1 MGPKFGREITYP
13 NSSKEID
20 QVKKAMKTPDWAYF
34 RLTDNSPQPVFNDYL
49 LINKLPNADAE
60 MNQVIRESYEFI
72 IALKKYHNRPRPDE
86 ISDIIAAPSK
96 TANTSAYPSGH
107 ALQSYLIAKMLSRK
121 HPERRRDFEKI
132 ANRIADARVSVGLH
146 YPSDGAYAKRLSKE
160 M

>member
-1 MGPKFGREITYP
+1 MRSTFGREISYP
-13 NSSKEID
+13 NSSKEIE
-20 QVKKAMKTPDWAYF
+20 QVKKAMKTPDWEFF
-34 RLTDNSPQPVFNDYL
+34 RLTDESPQTAFNDYL
-49 LINKLPNADAE
+49 LINNLPSADAE
-60 MNQVIRESYEFI
+60 MNQVIRDSYDFI

-86 ISDIIAAPSK
+86 ISDIISAPSK

-132 ANRIADARVSVGLH
+132 ADRIANARVSVGLH